1 MNLAYLYAKSQS
13 AERIFLD
20 VFSDEGK
27 YIDIH
32 KKLGF
37 KVIGS
42 YEWLLP
48 VTVMM
53 MDYQTDYEQGERAKV
68 VKAAEEVTRTPQSL
82 FAGHPL

>member
-1 MNLAYLYAKSQS
+1 MLREERRGIIPLGLMNLAYLYAKSQS

-53 MDYQTDYEQGERAKV
+53 MDYQNEYEKGSGR
-68 VKAAEEVTRTPQSL
+68 RW
-82 FAGHPL
+82 